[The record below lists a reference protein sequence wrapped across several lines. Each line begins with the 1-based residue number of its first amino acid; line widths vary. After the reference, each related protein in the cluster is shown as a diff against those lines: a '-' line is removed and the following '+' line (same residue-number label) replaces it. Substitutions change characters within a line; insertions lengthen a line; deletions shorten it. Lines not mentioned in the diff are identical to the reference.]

1 MECQELCCHR
11 ELGIREG
18 CSERKDEDTE
28 QIRKN
33 LESLAKQL
41 ELYALGQLYQSLR
54 SVTY

>member
-1 MECQELCCHR
+1 MECQEVCCDR
-11 ELGIREG
+11 ELGIGEG
-18 CSERKDEDTE
+18 CSERKDGGTE

-41 ELYALGQLYQSLR
+41 ELYALGQSHQSLR